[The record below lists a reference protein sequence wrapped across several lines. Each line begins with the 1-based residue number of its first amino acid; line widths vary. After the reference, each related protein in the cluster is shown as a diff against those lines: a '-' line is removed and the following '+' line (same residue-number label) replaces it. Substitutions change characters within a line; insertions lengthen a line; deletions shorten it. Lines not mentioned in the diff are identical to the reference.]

1 MHTLEYISA
10 ILFISSS
17 LNCVFPRDTRR
28 EGFLRMEDKLVS
40 GGGRIVI
47 DNQLESDSRDSDT
60 CASEMRTDAV
70 SKR

>member
-1 MHTLEYISA
+1 
-10 ILFISSS
+10 
-17 LNCVFPRDTRR
+17 
-28 EGFLRMEDKLVS
+28 MEDKLVS

-60 CASEMRTDAV
+60 CAPEMRTDAV